1 MLPLSPEV
9 ISYNSKSKNRLPI
22 STLNTIHRMNEINPR
37 VYPPFKSCSMEFDYY
52 NKVIDSAY
60 SQFVLAAGE
69 EEYDGVIFIPRIRTG
84 GTDKL
89 LKSYLKV
96 LSGIMKLKILMVC
109 EDSTKSAWTEEF
121 EELADV
127 LYLDESYDSHT
138 PHTHIIASIHYYITQ
153 LAPKFIWGFN
163 SRLAYLLIGTY
174 GESLSRYTDIWV
186 VTFAHW
192 IHEVSYREFGMIH
205 DYITSCN
212 SYIKYIISDNS
223 KFVDKLNKQYNLEV
237 DKLIHIPSPNSS
249 SPIEFESKVKREKI
263 RVLWASGIEWN
274 KGIDTLS
281 AIAEKLYIRG
291 VDLHIDVYGTPKNNK
306 GSQLL
311 NGFSK
316 DVNTLN
322 NITYKSAFSSFDDLD
337 PKDYDLFLFTSMIEG
352 MPNILLEAAE
362 NQMFVIAPDVGGVS
376 DLIIDKETG
385 FLVKDSLD
393 PDEYV
398 DRIDDFI
405 NLDDHNF
412 NQIRSNLVNH
422 YNEFY
427 TVENAYSLFKSIM
440 KQDTLI
446 VASKN

>member
-9 ISYNSKSKNRLPI
+9 TSYNSNSKNRLPT
-22 STLNTIHRMNEINPR
+22 STLNTIHKMNNINPR
-37 VYPPFKSCSMEFDYY
+37 VYPPFKGCGLEFDYY
-52 NKVIDSAY
+52 NKVRDSAY
-60 SQFVLAAGE
+60 SQFILAAGE

-96 LSGIMKLKILMVC
+96 LSSTMNLKVLIVC
-109 EDSTKSAWTEEF
+109 EDSTHSAWTEEF

-127 LYLDESYDSHT
+127 LYLDESYDNNI
-138 PHTHIIASIHYYITQ
+138 PPAYRMASIHYYIVQ

-174 GESLSRYTDIWV
+174 GESLAKYTDIWI

-223 KFVDKLNKQYNLEV
+223 KFVEKLNKQYNFKV
-237 DKLIHIPSPNSS
+237 SKLIHIPSPNSS
-249 SPIEFESKVKREKI
+249 NVIEFEPKVKREKVRI
-263 RVLWASGIEWN
+263 LWASGIEWN
-274 KGIDTLS
+274 KGVDTLS
-281 AIAEKLYIRG
+281 TIAEKLYNKGID
-291 VDLHIDVYGTPKNNK
+291 VHIDVYGTPKNNK

-311 NGFSK
+311 NDFNNK
-316 DVNTLN
+316 IKALN
-322 NITYKSAFSSFDDLD
+322 NITYKSTFSSFEDLD

-362 NQMFVIAPDVGGVS
+362 NQMFIIAPNVGGVS
-376 DLIIDKETG
+376 DLIIDSETG
-385 FLVKDSLD
+385 FLIKDSLD
-393 PDEYV
+393 SDEYV
-398 DRIDDFI
+398 DRIIDFI
-405 NLDDHNF
+405 NLDDQDF
-412 NQIRSNLVNH
+412 NKIRRNLVSH
-422 YNEFY
+422 YNEIY
-427 TVENAYSLFKSIM
+427 TANNAYNLFNSIM
-440 KQDTLI
+440 KQKPKDNH
-446 VASKN
+446 SKN

>member
-22 STLNTIHRMNEINPR
+22 STLNTIDKMNDVNPR
-37 VYPPFKSCSMEFDYY
+37 VYPPFKGCGMDFDYY
-52 NKVIDSAY
+52 NKVRDSAY
-60 SQFVLAAGE
+60 SQFLLAAGE
-69 EEYDGVIFIPRIRTG
+69 EEYDGVIFIPRVRTG

-89 LKSYLKV
+89 LKSYLKI
-96 LSGIMKLKILMVC
+96 LSGVMELKILIVC
-109 EDSTKSAWTEEF
+109 EDSTKSTWTEEF

-127 LYLDESYDSHT
+127 LYLDENYDSNT
-138 PHTHIIASIHYYITQ
+138 PPIYRIASIHYYIIQ

-163 SRLAYLLIGTY
+163 SRLAYLLISTY
-174 GESLSRYTDIWV
+174 GESLSQYTDIWV

-212 SYIKYIISDNS
+212 SYLKYIISDNS
-223 KFVDKLNKQYNLEV
+223 KFVKKLNKQYNLEV

-249 SPIEFESKVKREKI
+249 SPIEFEPKIKREKI
-263 RVLWASGIEWN
+263 KVLWASGIEWN
-274 KGIDTLS
+274 KGVDTLS
-281 AIAEKLYIRG
+281 TIAEKLHTKGIH
-291 VDLHIDVYGTPKNNK
+291 LHIDVYGTPKNNK

-311 NGFSK
+311 NSFNDQVK
-316 DVNTLN
+316 TLN
-322 NITYKSAFSSFDDLD
+322 NITYRSAFSSFDDLD

-362 NQMFVIAPDVGGVS
+362 NQMFIIAPDVGGIS
-376 DLIIDKETG
+376 DLIIDRETG

-398 DRIDDFI
+398 DKVVDFI
-405 NLDDHNF
+405 NLDDHDF
-412 NQIRSNLVNH
+412 NKIRSNLVKH
-422 YNEFY
+422 YNKFY
-427 TVENAYSLFKSIM
+427 TVENAYGIFEAIM
-440 KQDTLI
+440 KQDTLD
-446 VASKN
+446 VPSKN